1 MSSRVSI
8 DFPRDGFAQLAE
20 LGLTTE
26 AKDALENTSL
36 PVQQHGVRQASVVV
50 DRFHAAAANQNG
62 KRRTELGDER
72 AHFGFA
78 DIVRNCRDVEV
89 IAAELAVQ
97 RCHMW
102 KLGAARLAP
111 GRPEV
116 HERDLATVVVESC
129 DLPGDIGKCKRGS
142 EQVAST

>member
-26 AKDALENTSL
+26 AKDALDNASL

-50 DRFHAAAANQNG
+50 DRFHVAAADQNG
-62 KRRTELGDER
+62 KRRMELGDER

-89 IAAELAVQ
+89 IAAELVVQ
-97 RCHMW
+97 RLHMW

-116 HERDLATVVVESC
+116 QERDLVAIVLASQRR
-129 DLPGDIGKCKRGS
+129 PGGIGEYALRS
-142 EQVAST
+142 EGG